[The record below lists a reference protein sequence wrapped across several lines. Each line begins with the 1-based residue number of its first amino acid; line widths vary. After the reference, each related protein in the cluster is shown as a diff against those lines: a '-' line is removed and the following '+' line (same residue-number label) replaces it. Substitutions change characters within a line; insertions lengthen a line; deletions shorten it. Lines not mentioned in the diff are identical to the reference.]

1 MQKPTE
7 PSQAPSAIALAYEGQ
22 QAPTVVAKGHGAL
35 AAEII
40 QAAKAHGVLVHE
52 DPALY
57 QVLQQLELGTQ
68 IPPELYV
75 MLAELIAFSWVLQG
89 KFPDNWTNIHQK
101 IDFKT

>member
-1 MQKPTE
+1 MSTFEQP
-7 PSQAPSAIALAYEGQ
+7 PSAVALAYDGK
-22 QAPTVVAKGHGAL
+22 QAPTVVAKGHGSL
-35 AAEII
+35 AEEII
-40 QAAKAHGVLVHE
+40 AAAKAHGVLVHE

-75 MLAELIAFSWVLQG
+75 FMAELIAFSWVLQG

>member
-1 MQKPTE
+1 MTTPQE
-7 PSQAPSAIALAYEGQ
+7 PSAVALAYDGK
-22 QAPTVVAKGHGAL
+22 QAPTVVAKGHGNL
-35 AAEII
+35 AEEII
-40 QAAKAHGVLVHE
+40 RAAKAHGVLVHE

-75 MLAELIAFSWVLQG
+75 MMAELIAFSWVLQG